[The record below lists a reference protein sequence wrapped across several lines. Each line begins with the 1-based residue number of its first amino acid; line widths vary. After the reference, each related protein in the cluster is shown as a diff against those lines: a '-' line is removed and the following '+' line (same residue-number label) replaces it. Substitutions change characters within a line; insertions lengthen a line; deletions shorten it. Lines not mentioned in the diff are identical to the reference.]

1 MIQYFAEILS
11 YPFAL
16 RALAVG
22 IVLSLCAALLGVN
35 LVLKRMSMLGDGLSH
50 VSFGAA
56 AVALALGLAPLE
68 FSIPLVIIAAFL
80 LLWLQNKKI
89 GGDAAIAVISSGA
102 LAVGITVASLT
113 TGMNTDISSY
123 MFGSI
128 LALAKRDVALSL
140 AFATA
145 VMVVYLLFYHKIF
158 LVSFDPDF
166 ARATGV
172 RVKLYD
178 GITAVLTAVLTV
190 IGMRVMGALL
200 ISSIITVPALSAMR
214 CTKSY
219 RGTVLCAAAFSV
231 TAFLAGITLSF
242 VYDLPTGA
250 AVVLCN
256 LAIFILSSFFR
267 RLRLR

>member
-1 MIQYFAEILS
+1 MQYFLELIS

-16 RALAVG
+16 RALCVG
-22 IVLSLCAALLGVN
+22 ALLSLCAALLGVN

-56 AVALALGLAPLE
+56 AIALAAGVAPLE

-80 LLWLQNKKI
+80 LLWLQNKNI

-102 LAVGITVASLT
+102 LAIGITVASLT

-128 LALAKRDVALSL
+128 LALSKRDVTLSI
-140 AFATA
+140 ACAIA

-158 LVSFDPDF
+158 LCAFDPDF

-231 TAFLAGITLSF
+231 TAFFAGITLSF
-242 VYDLPTGA
+242 IYDLPTGA

-256 LAIFILSSFFR
+256 LVVFAVSSAVR
-267 RLRLR
+267 KTKSR